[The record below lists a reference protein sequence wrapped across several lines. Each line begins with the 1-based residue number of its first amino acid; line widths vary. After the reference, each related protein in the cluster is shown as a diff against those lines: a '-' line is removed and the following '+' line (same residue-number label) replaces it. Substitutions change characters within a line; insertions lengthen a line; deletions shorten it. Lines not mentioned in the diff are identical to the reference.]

1 MNNKKTIEEIMEQVV
16 ILVPA
21 KSLYFNELIAPSEK
35 ERIRSNFLQEVV
47 RNVYKEELDCSKVR
61 IEHATDRSSYGF
73 NHRYEFPA
81 IKPGES
87 TTYFT
92 NGFTGCFL
100 YLISKFGKEKESESY
115 HLMFYPWSRYDFDEF
130 SGAFKI

>member
-1 MNNKKTIEEIMEQVV
+1 MANKKTLNEIMEEVV

-21 KSLYFNELIAPSEK
+21 ESLYFNELIAPSEK
-35 ERIRSNFLQEVV
+35 ERIRSNFLQELVE
-47 RNVYKEELDCSKVR
+47 NVYKEELDCSKIR
-61 IEHATDRSSYGF
+61 IEYVTDRSSYGF

-81 IKPGES
+81 IKPRES

-100 YLISKFGKEKESESY
+100 YLISKFGKEKESKSY
-115 HLMFYPWSRYDFDEF
+115 NLRFYPWSRYDEFD
-130 SGAFKI
+130 